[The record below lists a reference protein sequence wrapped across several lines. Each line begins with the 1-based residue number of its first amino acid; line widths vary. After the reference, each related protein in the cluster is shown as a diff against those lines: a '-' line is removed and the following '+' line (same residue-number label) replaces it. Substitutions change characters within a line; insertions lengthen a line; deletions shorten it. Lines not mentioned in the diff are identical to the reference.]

1 MPDREMGSGDL
12 TASCGRQFV
21 LPYRGGRPL
30 GGVQELPVG
39 HFAQR
44 TREDDEH
51 LLFDLLTDLYAQ
63 GYRPLHEEEESRRS
77 PRVKARAF
85 FNALLREAE
94 SREETMCDVCCANRA
109 VDAAKTGDVAR
120 FVWNPEAETGG
131 LANNPDAPPL
141 ESYTLTPAEW
151 PFVLVQA
158 ETDEWHVEGKGR
170 WRFGFDSNDMG
181 EWIESTYLSVDID
194 NALGVSWS
202 WDWLTDD
209 LKRLL
214 TERDRLGILRLVD
227 GERSQA

>member
-1 MPDREMGSGDL
+1 MGYVKRKMRAWRARRNSRHLHSHGGHIGKTSTSAEDWVRGLRQTPLSFPTSSWFTVWVMPDREMGSGDL

-94 SREETMCDVCCANRA
+94 SRPVVVPFGRDDDE
-109 VDAAKTGDVAR
+109 
-120 FVWNPEAETGG
+120 P
-131 LANNPDAPPL
+131 PDYFIIA
-141 ESYTLTPAEW
+141 TR
-151 PFVLVQA
+151 
-158 ETDEWHVEGKGR
+158 G
-170 WRFGFDSNDMG
+170 
-181 EWIESTYLSVDID
+181 
-194 NALGVSWS
+194 
-202 WDWLTDD
+202 
-209 LKRLL
+209 
-214 TERDRLGILRLVD
+214 
-227 GERSQA
+227 